1 MVVAVVVI
9 VVVMVVVLL
18 KGIYSGL
25 HGFSPDNTAQYFI
38 HIKLRYCTLIKIVAK
53 WLESLLGEPQSQ
65 Y

>member
-9 VVVMVVVLL
+9 VVVMVVVL

-25 HGFSPDNTAQYFI
+25 HCFSPDNTAQYFI
-38 HIKLRYCTLIKIVAK
+38 HIKLRYCRLTKIVAK
-53 WLESLLGEPQSQ
+53 WLESLLGEAQSQ